1 MSRGFVVAVKKKK
14 AKDENAPKLRC
25 VSFLELGLFSG

>member
-1 MSRGFVVAVKKKK
+1 MSWFFVVAVEKEK

-25 VSFLELGLFSG
+25 VSFLELGLLE